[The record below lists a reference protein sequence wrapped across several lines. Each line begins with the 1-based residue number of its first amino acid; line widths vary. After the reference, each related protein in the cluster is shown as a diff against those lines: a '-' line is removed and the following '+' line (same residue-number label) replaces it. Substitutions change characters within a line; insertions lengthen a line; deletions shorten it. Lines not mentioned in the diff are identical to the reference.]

1 MVTVIKV
8 GSGRRIYLPKTIQ
21 LESDRLILLP
31 FGTGY
36 LLIPVPSKIHEI
48 ETPLTRKE
56 LKELRDQAAEAD
68 AKRILDV
75 PPPEEA
81 GGC

>member
-8 GSGRRIYLPKTIQ
+8 DSGRRIYLPKTIQ
-21 LESDRLILLP
+21 LESYRLILIP

-36 LLIPVPSKIHEI
+36 LLIPVPAKISEI

-56 LKELRDQAAEAD
+56 LKELRDKAAAKD
-68 AKRILDV
+68 AQRILGS

-81 GGC
+81 

>member
-21 LESDRLILLP
+21 LDSDRLILLP

-36 LLIPVPSKIHEI
+36 LLIPLPTKIKEI
-48 ETPLTRKE
+48 DTSLTRKE
-56 LKELRDQAAEAD
+56 LKELRDQAAAED
-68 AKRILDV
+68 AKRILEV

-81 GGC
+81 EGC

>member
-1 MVTVIKV
+1 MVMVIKV

-36 LLIPVPSKIHEI
+36 LLIPVPAEIREI

-56 LKELRDQAAEAD
+56 LKELRDRAAAED

-81 GGC
+81 